1 MQVISCRHDLCFL
14 YDTLGLR
21 VQLSFQLAH
30 LSICSFL
37 SKKRPLIQASI
48 YLNR

>member
-1 MQVISCRHDLCFL
+1 MQVISCKFL
-14 YDTLGLR
+14 YDTLGL
-21 VQLSFQLAH
+21 QLSFQLAH
-30 LSICSFL
+30 LSICSLL